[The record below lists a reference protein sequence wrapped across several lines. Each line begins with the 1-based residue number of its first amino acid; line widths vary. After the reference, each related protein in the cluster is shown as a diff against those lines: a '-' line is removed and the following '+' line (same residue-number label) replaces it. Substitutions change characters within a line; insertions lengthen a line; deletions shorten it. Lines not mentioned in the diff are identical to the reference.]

1 MNRRASIAMSES
13 EVAAFLDVERVVTVA
28 SAGRDGWPHLMPLWY
43 VVREGELWAW
53 TYAKSQKV
61 RNLERE
67 SRCTLQVEA
76 GDTYDELR
84 GVMIKAAC
92 AIHRDPEVVA
102 AVGTELARRYGGGE
116 GAHVTPAQASKR
128 VALQFVTASVASWD
142 HRKLAAS

>member
-1 MNRRASIAMSES
+1 MSNRRAAIAMSDD
-13 EVAAFLDVERVVTVA
+13 EVAAFLEEGRVVTVA
-28 SAGRDGWPHLMPLWY
+28 TVGRDGWPHLMPLWY
-43 VVREGELWAW
+43 VLREGNLWAW
-53 TYAKSQKV
+53 TYGKSQKV

-92 AIHRDPEVVA
+92 AIHREPEVVA
-102 AVGTELARRYGGGE
+102 GVGTELARRYGGAE
-116 GAHVTPAQASKR
+116 AAHVTAAQASKR

-142 HRKLAAS
+142 HRKLR

>member
-1 MNRRASIAMSES
+1 MSNRRAAIAMSDD
-13 EVAAFLDVERVVTVA
+13 EVAAFLEEGRVVTVA
-28 SAGRDGWPHLMPLWY
+28 TVGRDGWPHLMPLWY
-43 VVREGELWAW
+43 VLREGELWGW

-76 GDTYDELR
+76 GDSYDELR

-92 AIHRDPEVVA
+92 AIHHEPEVVA
-102 AVGTELARRYGGGE
+102 GVGTELARRYGGTE
-116 GAHVTPAQASKR
+116 TAHVTAAQASKR

-142 HRKLAAS
+142 HRKLR